1 MYGSKY
7 TCGKQYDPRFR
18 PWFLTVRQRKPYEAV
33 CVSVRARVRADGS
46 AYAKWRRRR
55 PSASPGVVCGHSCRQ
70 QGIVACLSPGTHSCR
85 QERIPVDAVDSM
97 FDTRACHVHAYVCAY
112 MGTLLH
118 TLRVIGLAPVG
129 HAASDRRP
137 GA

>member
-46 AYAKWRRRR
+46 RLSCACVRVCLHGHPFAYLAR
-55 PSASPGVVCGHSCRQ
+55 
-70 QGIVACLSPGTHSCR
+70 
-85 QERIPVDAVDSM
+85 D
-97 FDTRACHVHAYVCAY
+97 RA
-112 MGTLLH
+112 
-118 TLRVIGLAPVG
+118 
-129 HAASDRRP
+129 RP
-137 GA
+137 GRPRGQRQAPRRVN

>member
-46 AYAKWRRRR
+46 AYADHDKRALVMCMRTCVPTWA
-55 PSASPGVVCGHSCRQ
+55 PFC
-70 QGIVACLSPGTHSCR
+70 
-85 QERIPVDAVDSM
+85 IP
-97 FDTRACHVHAYVCAY
+97 CA
-112 MGTLLH
+112 
-118 TLRVIGLAPVG
+118 
-129 HAASDRRP
+129 
-137 GA
+137 

>member
-70 QGIVACLSPGTHSCR
+70 QGIVACLSPGVHSCR
-85 QERIPVDAVDSM
+85 QECIPVDAVDKNGCDRKGAQPFLST
-97 FDTRACHVHAYVCAY
+97 DV
-112 MGTLLH
+112 GTQ
-118 TLRVIGLAPVG
+118 P
-129 HAASDRRP
+129 
-137 GA
+137 

>member
-46 AYAKWRRRR
+46 AYA
-55 PSASPGVVCGHSCRQ
+55 
-70 QGIVACLSPGTHSCR
+70 
-85 QERIPVDAVDSM
+85 
-97 FDTRACHVHAYVCAY
+97 RACHVHAYVCAY

-118 TLRVIGLAPVG
+118 TLRVVGLAPVG

>member
-46 AYAKWRRRR
+46 AY
-55 PSASPGVVCGHSCRQ
+55 
-70 QGIVACLSPGTHSCR
+70 
-85 QERIPVDAVDSM
+85 
-97 FDTRACHVHAYVCAY
+97 VCAY